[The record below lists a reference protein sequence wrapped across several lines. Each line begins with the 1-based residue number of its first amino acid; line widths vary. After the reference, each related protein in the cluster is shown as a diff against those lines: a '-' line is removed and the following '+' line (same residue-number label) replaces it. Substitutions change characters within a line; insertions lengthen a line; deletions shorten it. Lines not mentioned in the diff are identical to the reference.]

1 MNDYF
6 GRKLKVGDLIY
17 YIPRAKSNYMVSDTF
32 ALLTGM
38 DEFFIIIDDDINKGI
53 IEKTNIY
60 KLIKCIPDTDKLQF
74 HYKQLIQAYQIYTN
88 NYLNSVKLYTNIKL
102 GDILIAD
109 DYSDTKYVYMGY
121 LDYIRLNNKTNEKFV
136 KSGYVYVLA
145 SVFTSF
151 SGLRINSKEFKEKTF
166 NFKYIFEYLF
176 NNYSDYYNVL
186 QSKVFI
192 ISDELLRVKK
202 VYLNLKIINVETEC
216 QFTNNNKNVIDSAKL
231 VINKKGG
238 I

>member
-1 MNDYF
+1 MVDYF
-6 GRKLKVGDLIY
+6 GRELEVGDLIY
-17 YIPRAKSNYMVSDTF
+17 YIPRVKSNYMVSDSF

-38 DEFFIIIDDDINKGI
+38 NEFFTIIDDDINKGI

-60 KLIKCIPDTDKLQF
+60 KVIKCITDTEKLQF
-74 HYKQLIQAYQIYTN
+74 HYKQLIQAYHIYTN

-109 DYSDTKYVYMGY
+109 DNLDTKYVYMGY
-121 LDYIRLNNKTNEKFV
+121 IDYIRLNYKTNEKFV
-136 KSGYVYVLA
+136 ESGYVYILA

-151 SGLRINSKEFKEKTF
+151 SGLRINSKEFKEKIY

-186 QSKVFI
+186 QSKVFVI
-192 ISDELLRVKK
+192 LDEPLRVKK

-216 QFTNNNKNVIDSAKL
+216 KFTNSNKNVIDSAKL
-231 VINKKGG
+231 VIKNK
-238 I
+238 